1 MNRQGAIPNSS
12 SAILVL
18 LVLLSLVAA
27 CSSDSGTPHKPTAE
41 GGIIDI
47 SNWDFES
54 DGILALDGEWE
65 IFPNEFLSPS
75 DFRSPD
81 SILTKEFIEIPGM
94 WNMNVSGEGP
104 RGCGYATLRLNVK
117 TGGQKADYQIR
128 IIQVTS
134 AYQVWI
140 NGELAASEGR
150 IGTSAD
156 QASPAFGLKE
166 ILLPDHS
173 EDIEIII
180 KISNFNYYKGG
191 ISRSVQIGNP
201 EQITRYGKTKMGY
214 DLIVITIV
222 LILALGVLWLYF
234 YQPKDPSPLYFA
246 LACIFSVTQ
255 FITENELPVLFFFE
269 GMPFELY
276 CKIRFLSHYLRI
288 AFFVAFFRK
297 IFPLEISRLFSRGVI
312 IWATVFCIIMLFSRL
327 LFYSRTLIQLK
338 IVAGIVLVYLVYGI
352 TVALIKHR
360 RGATISAIGIFALL
374 LAGLNDILYSELI
387 IHTRYIFSFGLI
399 IFMFA
404 HSFLVSKRFEKLYN
418 SVVRLSRR
426 LTSLDKIKIAF
437 IKSYSKH
444 NLETPFNAILHSA
457 SAEKGFIYVR
467 EDSGW
472 ELKVFLSFNESET
485 MVPSP
490 RIKDLSGPENDP
502 SAFPYLLIRLAIE
515 EKRNIA
521 TTNAVEEERF
531 RNDPYIQDFDVK
543 STFCMRLESQNT
555 LIGILYL
562 ENPHVE
568 NAFDNEILEML
579 ELLSPQ
585 LTDMLDNVEI
595 FRQLEM
601 LNRNLE
607 QKVKERTSELVR
619 QKENLEIANQTV
631 NDSINYA
638 KYIQDSI
645 LLPEDEIRQLFPD
658 LFIYNQPKEA
668 VSGDFYWFSNV
679 KDIFVIAA
687 IDCTGHGIPGAFMSM
702 IGNALLGDIVNG
714 MNILIPSQILT
725 YLNRGIKK
733 LLRQDS
739 SEAHAQDGM
748 DMAICTIDPDHRILQ
763 FCGAKNPLYLVR
775 DSKLEVIKADP
786 WSIGGRIKRY
796 GKDKEVKFNNHT
808 LHLDEPVSAYMFTD
822 GFLDQF
828 GGEQEEKFNIDRFQE
843 MLVKNS
849 AKPMKEQ
856 KEILAHTMDNWKED
870 RKQLDDMLV
879 IGMKV

>member
-276 CKIRFLSHYLRI
+276 C
-288 AFFVAFFRK
+288 
-297 IFPLEISRLFSRGVI
+297 
-312 IWATVFCIIMLFSRL
+312 
-327 LFYSRTLIQLK
+327 
-338 IVAGIVLVYLVYGI
+338 
-352 TVALIKHR
+352 
-360 RGATISAIGIFALL
+360 
-374 LAGLNDILYSELI
+374 
-387 IHTRYIFSFGLI
+387 
-399 IFMFA
+399 
-404 HSFLVSKRFEKLYN
+404 
-418 SVVRLSRR
+418 
-426 LTSLDKIKIAF
+426 
-437 IKSYSKH
+437 
-444 NLETPFNAILHSA
+444 
-457 SAEKGFIYVR
+457 
-467 EDSGW
+467 
-472 ELKVFLSFNESET
+472 
-485 MVPSP
+485 
-490 RIKDLSGPENDP
+490 
-502 SAFPYLLIRLAIE
+502 
-515 EKRNIA
+515 
-521 TTNAVEEERF
+521 
-531 RNDPYIQDFDVK
+531 
-543 STFCMRLESQNT
+543 
-555 LIGILYL
+555 
-562 ENPHVE
+562 
-568 NAFDNEILEML
+568 
-579 ELLSPQ
+579 
-585 LTDMLDNVEI
+585 
-595 FRQLEM
+595 
-601 LNRNLE
+601 
-607 QKVKERTSELVR
+607 
-619 QKENLEIANQTV
+619 
-631 NDSINYA
+631 
-638 KYIQDSI
+638 
-645 LLPEDEIRQLFPD
+645 
-658 LFIYNQPKEA
+658 
-668 VSGDFYWFSNV
+668 
-679 KDIFVIAA
+679 
-687 IDCTGHGIPGAFMSM
+687 
-702 IGNALLGDIVNG
+702 
-714 MNILIPSQILT
+714 
-725 YLNRGIKK
+725 
-733 LLRQDS
+733 
-739 SEAHAQDGM
+739 
-748 DMAICTIDPDHRILQ
+748 
-763 FCGAKNPLYLVR
+763 
-775 DSKLEVIKADP
+775 
-786 WSIGGRIKRY
+786 
-796 GKDKEVKFNNHT
+796 
-808 LHLDEPVSAYMFTD
+808 
-822 GFLDQF
+822 
-828 GGEQEEKFNIDRFQE
+828 
-843 MLVKNS
+843 
-849 AKPMKEQ
+849 
-856 KEILAHTMDNWKED
+856 
-870 RKQLDDMLV
+870 
-879 IGMKV
+879 